1 MLMLVC
7 MNHTL
12 AIKFCLNKNESS
24 FFQQSKLG
32 TYYGLKADD
41 AGGIRRVNR
50 QVFLLETV
58 PVLPSISMPLYVTDV
73 MVVLKQGTVSVSYA
87 LSKET

>member
-1 MLMLVC
+1 MM
-7 MNHTL
+7 
-12 AIKFCLNKNESS
+12 
-24 FFQQSKLG
+24 Q
-32 TYYGLKADD
+32 
-41 AGGIRRVNR
+41 GGIRRVNR

-73 MVVLKQGTVSVSYA
+73 MVVLKQDTVSVSYA

>member
-41 AGGIRRVNR
+41 AGGNKKGEQTSLFVGDS
-50 QVFLLETV
+50 
-58 PVLPSISMPLYVTDV
+58 PSF
-73 MVVLKQGTVSVSYA
+73 A
-87 LSKET
+87 